1 MRKAGDKADMIMGF
15 IFFLHWAKARFLD
28 VCGKIGFYPK
38 RTIFMDYIWTPL
50 K

>member
-15 IFFLHWAKARFLD
+15 IFFLLGVGAVIFLEDIRFKLL
-28 VCGKIGFYPK
+28 GLWLMINWSLK
-38 RTIFMDYIWTPL
+38 TI